1 MRPQPMVG
9 ATLVDATL
17 VDNLVRSGWPR
28 ASARTAARGAQNN
41 RARAETILKMPGFVK
56 EEDMR
61 PFVAELVDMGFGPA
75 EAMVL
80 DALKMAKGNK
90 LTALATLREQQPQV
104 VDRAIGEAVDALMEM
119 GFGPRL
125 VVVEALR
132 RHHGNKQHAVFDLL
146 EENAVD
152 LNYAAAQEN
161 AGRGAGDATGELAP
175 AGERKVAQ
183 LVLDGYARED
193 AEEALAR
200 THGNVRHARN
210 WLASTRSASAGREEV
225 AGPSPSNDA
234 ASDSSGEIGP
244 LTLERIPRGEAVTI
258 RGDPTGQKYTR
269 DALAK
274 YITDARNPVIPTTGQ
289 KMSTM
294 PATRQKTHE
303 SDAAWIGRILVPA
316 PDN

>member
-1 MRPQPMVG
+1 
-9 ATLVDATL
+9 
-17 VDNLVRSGWPR
+17 
-28 ASARTAARGAQNN
+28 
-41 RARAETILKMPGFVK
+41 
-56 EEDMR
+56 MR
-61 PFVAELVDMGFGPA
+61 PFVAELVGMGFGPA

-80 DALKMAKGNK
+80 DALKMANGNK

-183 LVLDGYARED
+183 LVLDGDARED

-225 AGPSPSNDA
+225 AS
-234 ASDSSGEIGP
+234 
-244 LTLERIPRGEAVTI
+244 RGEWPQVE
-258 RGDPTGQKYTR
+258 R
-269 DALAK
+269 
-274 YITDARNPVIPTTGQ
+274 
-289 KMSTM
+289 SC
-294 PATRQKTHE
+294 
-303 SDAAWIGRILVPA
+303 
-316 PDN
+316 